1 MLLALLL
8 ACRCNP
14 LDPPQ
19 DVTFAEHTL
28 RQVGGRFR
36 GEPDT
41 PLPPQVA
48 FAVEP
53 RCPRMAS
60 VHVRHANARIREVT
74 VRGTGLDTVTHVGAA
89 LFDGTLASAQFLL
102 EDGALVFPIACT
114 RCEVYLG
121 IPAGDR
127 TAACIGPGYSLSF
140 EDGRVEDGRVV
151 P

>member
-19 DVTFAEHTL
+19 DVTFTTHVI

-36 GEPDT
+36 GQPDK
-41 PLPPQVA
+41 PLAPQVA
-48 FAVEP
+48 FAVEE
-53 RCPRMAS
+53 RCPRLDG
-60 VHVRHANARIREVT
+60 VYVRHANSQIREVT
-74 VRGTGLDTVTHVGAA
+74 VRGARLDGVTRVGAA
-89 LFDGTLASAQFLL
+89 LYDGTLANVQFRL
-102 EDGALVFPIACT
+102 EGETLTFPIACT
-114 RCEVYLG
+114 RCEIYLG
-121 IPAGDR
+121 IQAGDR

-140 EDGRVEDGRVV
+140 EDGKIT

>member
-19 DVTFAEHTL
+19 DVTFSTYAL
-28 RQVGGRFR
+28 RQVGGRFQ
-36 GEPDT
+36 GEPDV
-41 PLPPQVA
+41 PLAPETA

-53 RCPRMAS
+53 RCPRIES
-60 VHVRHANARIREVT
+60 VHVRHANAKFREVT
-74 VRGTGLDTVTHVGAA
+74 VRGQGLATVTRVGAA
-89 LFDGTLASAQFLL
+89 LYDGKLANAHYLL
-102 EDGALVFPIACT
+102 EGDALVFPIACT
-114 RCEVYLG
+114 RCEIYLG

-140 EDGRVEDGRVV
+140 EEGRIV